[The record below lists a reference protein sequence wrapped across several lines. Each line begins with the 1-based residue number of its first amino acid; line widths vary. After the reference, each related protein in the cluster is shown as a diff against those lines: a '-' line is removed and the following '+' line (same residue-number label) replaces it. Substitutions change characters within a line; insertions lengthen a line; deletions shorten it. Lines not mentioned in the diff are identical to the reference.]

1 MTKGK
6 EVILDEIAK
15 FTCPMAVSKFYPRIS
30 NFTDAKPREME
41 KENYVQVWIGK
52 GKVNAGESLW
62 EKPTSNWKS
71 FPNYLQLKTWETE
84 GTAYTFDFLG
94 AILGAT

>member
-41 KENYVQVWIGK
+41 KENYVQV
-52 GKVNAGESLW
+52 
-62 EKPTSNWKS
+62 
-71 FPNYLQLKTWETE
+71 
-84 GTAYTFDFLG
+84 
-94 AILGAT
+94 